1 MADVSRVASRNRQG
15 KGGQRIYCRQREV
28 LDNKSWRPVSG
39 KRDPD
44 GVLTGLARAWVL
56 GSGAGRSSGEAEP
69 WSSTIL
75 LGDHGK
81 NGGHSTG
88 RGCVLFF

>member
-1 MADVSRVASRNRQG
+1 MADVSREASRNRQG
-15 KGGQRIYCRQREV
+15 KGAKEYIAGKEV

-44 GVLTGLARAWVL
+44 GNTGLARAWVL
-56 GSGAGRSSGEAEP
+56 GSGAGRSSGGAEP
-69 WSSTIL
+69 WSNTVL

-88 RGCVLFF
+88 RAVSFFFD